1 MKNTALVIT
10 SIAADTHPVLKQYAL
25 ETKENNVAFVMI
37 GDTKS
42 PAQFSLEGCDFY
54 SVSRQKDLAFTLAR
68 ELPFKHYAR
77 KNLGYLIAIQNGA
90 EVVIETDDDNIPLA
104 DFWQARTRTQQA
116 RVLTDTSWT
125 NVYRYFS
132 GANIWPRGFALEALR
147 DPLPPLPS
155 SSTIECPV
163 QQGLADDNPDVDAI
177 YRLTQPLPIQFNKF
191 DNVALGDNAICPFN
205 SQNTTWFKET
215 FALLYLP
222 SYCSFRMTDIWRS
235 FIAQRILWTCGWTV
249 LFHNSTV
256 RQERNDHSLMG
267 DFKDEISGYTN
278 NLEIMRTLGQLDLA
292 PGVEAI
298 PGNLRRCYQALV
310 QKAFIGAEELPL
322 VEAWLH
328 DLEALGHHRC
338 T

>member
-10 SIAADTHPVLKQYAL
+10 SIAADSHPVLKQYAV

-54 SVSRQKDLAFTLAR
+54 SVSRQKDLSFSLAR

-90 EVVIETDDDNIPLA
+90 EVIIETDDDNIPLA
-104 DFWQARTRTQQA
+104 DFWQPRTRTQQA
-116 RVLTDTSWT
+116 RVLKDTSWT
-125 NVYRYFS
+125 NVYQYFLN
-132 GANIWPRGFALEALR
+132 ANIWPRGFALEALH
-147 DPLPPLPS
+147 DPLPPLPEN
-155 SSTIECPV
+155 STIECPV

-205 SQNTTWFKET
+205 SQNTTWFKEA

-267 DFKDEISGYTN
+267 DFKDEISGYTD
-278 NLEIMRTLGQLDLA
+278 NLEIMQTLGQLKLA
-292 PGVEAI
+292 SGAEAI
-298 PGNLRRCYQALV
+298 PSNLRKCYQALV
-310 QKAFIGAEELPL
+310 EKTFIGVEELAL

-328 DLEALGHHRC
+328 DLEALGHHV
-338 T
+338 

>member
-10 SIAADTHPVLKQYAL
+10 SIAADSHPVLKQYAL
-25 ETKENNVAFVMI
+25 ETKENNVPFVMI

-54 SVSRQKDLAFTLAR
+54 SVSRQKDLSFTLAR

-90 EVVIETDDDNIPLA
+90 EVIIETDDDNIPLA
-104 DFWQARTRTQQA
+104 DFWQPRTRTQQA
-116 RVLTDTSWT
+116 RVLKDTSWT
-125 NVYRYFS
+125 NVYQYFLD
-132 GANIWPRGFALEALR
+132 ANIWPRGFALEALH
-147 DPLPPLPS
+147 DPLPPLPEN
-155 SSTIECPV
+155 STIECPV

-205 SQNTTWFKET
+205 SQNTTWFKEA

-278 NLEIMRTLGQLDLA
+278 NLEIMQTLGRLELA
-292 PGVEAI
+292 SGVEAI
-298 PGNLRRCYQALV
+298 PSNLRKCYQALV
-310 QKAFIGAEELPL
+310 EKTFIGVEELAL

-328 DLEALGHHRC
+328 DLEALGHHG
-338 T
+338 

>member
-10 SIAADTHPVLKQYAL
+10 SIAADSHPVLKQYAS
-25 ETKENNVAFVMI
+25 ETQENGVAFVMI

-42 PAQFSLEGCDFY
+42 PAQFALEGCDFY
-54 SVSRQKDLAFTLAR
+54 SVAQQNNLSFSLAR
-68 ELPFKHYAR
+68 TLPFKHYAR
-77 KNLGYLIAIQNGA
+77 KNLGYLIAIQHGA
-90 EVVIETDDDNIPLA
+90 EIIIETDDDNIPLA
-104 DFWQARTRTQQA
+104 DFWQPRTRIQQA
-116 RVLTDTSWT
+116 RVLKDTSWT
-125 NVYRYFS
+125 NVYQYFLE
-132 GANIWPRGFALEALR
+132 ANIWPRGFALEALH
-147 DPLPPLPS
+147 DPLPPLPEN
-155 SSTIECPV
+155 STIKCPV

-205 SQNTTWFKET
+205 SQNTTWFKEA

-267 DFKDEISGYTN
+267 DFKDEISGYVN
-278 NLEIMRTLGQLDLA
+278 NLEIMNTLTQLDLT
-292 PGVEAI
+292 PGHEAI
-298 PGNLRRCYQALV
+298 SDNLIRCYEALV
-310 QKAFIGAEELPL
+310 SQKFIDSAEIPL
-322 VEAWLH
+322 VEAWLN
-328 DLEALGHHRC
+328 DLQLAQRSK
-338 T
+338 